1 MHVSNFCMCFEKL
14 HLMKDSCSTSHK
26 WHLYVDCFP
35 LKMRYCEIIGR
46 RNWDVRWARC
56 LLAHTSFSKWQI
68 LSSSA
73 FIRTEVSSVY
83 WKKWTRTFPQ
93 EFKVTKVWMWLTA
106 MILLISYETLPAGQ
120 ISWHM
125 LVKLVQ
131 KSMAG
136 RECTLKLFFYSYWV
150 GFCENSKYSPSIS
163 NILVKWKLCDAS

>member
-1 MHVSNFCMCFEKL
+1 MQVSNFCMCFEKL
-14 HLMKDSCSTSHK
+14 HLMKDSFSTSHK

-56 LLAHTSFSKWQI
+56 LLVRTSFSKWQI
-68 LSSSA
+68 LSSRA
-73 FIRTEVSSVY
+73 FIRTEVSQCVL
-83 WKKWTRTFPQ
+83 KKMNTNISTRIQ
-93 EFKVTKVWMWLTA
+93 GHQSIMWLTA

-131 KSMAG
+131 TSMAG
-136 RECTLKLFFYSYWV
+136 RECTLKLLFFFIV
-150 GFCENSKYSPSIS
+150 IG
-163 NILVKWKLCDAS
+163 

>member
-73 FIRTEVSSVY
+73 FIRTEVSQCVLKKNEHEHFHKNSRSPKYECGWQPWSSWFLTKRYQQAKFLDICWWNWCRNPWLAESVL
-83 WKKWTRTFPQ
+83 W
-93 EFKVTKVWMWLTA
+93 
-106 MILLISYETLPAGQ
+106 S
-120 ISWHM
+120 
-125 LVKLVQ
+125 
-131 KSMAG
+131 
-136 RECTLKLFFYSYWV
+136 CCFFIV
-150 GFCENSKYSPSIS
+150 IG
-163 NILVKWKLCDAS
+163 

>member
-1 MHVSNFCMCFEKL
+1 MQVSNFCMCFEKL
-14 HLMKDSCSTSHK
+14 HLMKDSFSTSHK

-56 LLAHTSFSKWQI
+56 LLVRTSFSKWQI
-68 LSSSA
+68 LSSRA
-73 FIRTEVSSVY
+73 FIRTEVSQCVL
-83 WKKWTRTFPQ
+83 KKMNTNISTRIQ
-93 EFKVTKVWMWLTA
+93 GHQSIMWLTA

-131 KSMAG
+131 TSMAG
-136 RECTLKLFFYSYWV
+136 RECTLKLLFF
-150 GFCENSKYSPSIS
+150 
-163 NILVKWKLCDAS
+163 L